1 MGIIYRYG
9 VAYGGEDDSTVMPI
23 VKASVTLSSSWTGSN
38 RAWSQVVTISGHTV
52 TANSKIDLQPSS
64 AVLSALLSAGTEAL
78 YIENDNGVLTAR
90 LVGTP
95 PVDALIIQCTI
106 SELLG
111 SGSVTGADLIAEAY
125 STEKTYSINDFCVYG
140 GCLYKCISDVTLAG
154 LFNPAKWERTYV
166 GAFLTEWLN
175 TPEVSEVS
183 Y

>member
-1 MGIIYRYG
+1 MGTIYRYG
-9 VAYGGEDDSTVMPI
+9 VAYGGGDDSTVVPI
-23 VKASVTLSSSWTGSN
+23 AKASVTLSSSWTGSD
-38 RAWSQVVTISGHTV
+38 RAWSQVVTISGYTI

-64 AVLSALLSAGTEAL
+64 AVLSALFSAGVEAL
-78 YIENDNGVLTAR
+78 YVENDNGVLTAR

-95 PVDALIIQCTI
+95 PVDALTIQCTI

-140 GCLYKCISDVTLAG
+140 GYLYRCISDVTVAG
-154 LFNPAKWERTYV
+154 LFDPAKWEKAYV
-166 GAFLTEWLN
+166 GTFLTEWLN